1 MKQSAHG
8 EKDGTFFETDFS
20 RDRVDSSKNTPIIY
34 CDCVIGMWNIGG
46 ALTLLIVR

>member
-20 RDRVDSSKNTPIIY
+20 KDRVDSSKNTPIRHVEY
-34 CDCVIGMWNIGG
+34 RWSLD
-46 ALTLLIVR
+46 IVDS